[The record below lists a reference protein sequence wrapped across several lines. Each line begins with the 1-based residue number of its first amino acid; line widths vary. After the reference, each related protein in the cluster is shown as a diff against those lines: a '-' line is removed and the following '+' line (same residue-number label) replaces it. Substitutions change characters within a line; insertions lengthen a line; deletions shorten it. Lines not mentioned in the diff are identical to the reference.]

1 METENSVLVVVDMQ
15 NDFVY
20 GALGSE
26 DARAIVP
33 AVVDRVKNFKGSV
46 VFTMDTHSSDYLQTE
61 EGRMLP
67 VVHCVKGE
75 DGHKIIAELNEYTK
89 GQKVIEKPTFG
100 SLELG
105 EYLLKLNASK
115 PIDKIYFVGLCTD
128 ICVVS
133 NVLLVRAF
141 LKDVPLYVEKDLT
154 AGTSD
159 ENYNASLAVMRSCL
173 VNIE

>member
-1 METENSVLVVVDMQ
+1 
-15 NDFVY
+15 
-20 GALGSE
+20 
-26 DARAIVP
+26 
-33 AVVDRVKNFKGSV
+33 
-46 VFTMDTHSSDYLQTE
+46 MDTHFSDYLQTE

-75 DGHKIIAELNEYTK
+75 DGHRIIAELNEYTK

-128 ICVVS
+128 ICVIS
-133 NVLLVRAF
+133 NAMLLKAF
-141 LKDVPLYVEKDLT
+141 FPEIKIRINSTCCAGVT
-154 AGTSD
+154 AESHI
-159 ENYNASLAVMRSCL
+159 NALNAMKMCQME
-173 VNIE
+173 II